1 MSPEPPPAAA
11 FDELTSPQVRESVSA
26 CRTLVWPI
34 GATEQH
40 GPHLPLSVDSILA
53 EEFARQIAADLGG
66 LTLPVQPVAARSLPQ
81 SGGGLSFPGTLY
93 VRGDTLVR
101 FLRDAFAS
109 LLTLPFLRLVVV
121 NGHYENEPFV
131 FEALDQLRQ
140 DGAADGKEIFA
151 FSWWSVVQESW
162 LTAEFPSFPGWHAE
176 HAGLTETSLMLYLRP
191 DLVRDDRPGH
201 DHPPRNGV
209 YLHPIDTERTTN
221 HGILSPTSGSSAA
234 LGEKLFRHVTEEAVG
249 LIRDGDG
256 LLFARTRPDRR
267 AAAAES
273 GGKTHDA

>member
-1 MSPEPPPAAA
+1 MSPEPPQAAA